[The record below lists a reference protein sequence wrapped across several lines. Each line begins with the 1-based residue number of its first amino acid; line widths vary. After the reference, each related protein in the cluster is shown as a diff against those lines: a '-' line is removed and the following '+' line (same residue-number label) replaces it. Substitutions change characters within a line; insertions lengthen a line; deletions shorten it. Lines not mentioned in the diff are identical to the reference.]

1 MCVVFEHIETQ
12 RRKQI
17 QDGWLDFSL
26 NNILV
31 LHSTQTDNQ
40 ATLHVWKVAQVM
52 QNHSLGDKWTC
63 SHLSDVFAARL
74 SVNSASSSALSST
87 VRCGAR
93 ASAAAVS
100 CGGAASRAPCVCVC
114 EDTGMYS
121 TSTRS
126 GWVRMCEEGAGGELQ
141 ARGSREG
148 LSDQPVAYVS
158 TTQLHSNDPT
168 ETNNIIKYM
177 AETSKHS
184 LSYLF

>member
-1 MCVVFEHIETQ
+1 MEHEPPLQ
-12 RRKQI
+12 QSR
-17 QDGWLDFSL
+17 
-26 NNILV
+26 
-31 LHSTQTDNQ
+31 
-40 ATLHVWKVAQVM
+40 
-52 QNHSLGDKWTC
+52 
-63 SHLSDVFAARL
+63 
-74 SVNSASSSALSST
+74 
-87 VRCGAR
+87 
-93 ASAAAVS
+93 AAVQPLEL
-100 CGGAASRAPCVCVC
+100 RVCVCVC

-158 TTQLHSNDPT
+158 TTQLHSSDPT